1 MTLPV
6 RRSSGPV
13 NRWAPLREFE
23 DLYEQMGQLVQSVS
37 GAPAG
42 AAWMPAADVTENDDE
57 YVIEIELPGVHGDDI
72 AVEANGRELVVS
84 GEIKEKE
91 RKGILRRRTRRIG
104 SFEFRTTLPG
114 EIDVEHIDAKLSNGI
129 LTVHVPKNERSKRH
143 KVKIVE
149 G

>member
-1 MTLPV
+1 M
-6 RRSSGPV
+6 
-13 NRWAPLREFE
+13 
-23 DLYEQMGQLVQSVS
+23 S